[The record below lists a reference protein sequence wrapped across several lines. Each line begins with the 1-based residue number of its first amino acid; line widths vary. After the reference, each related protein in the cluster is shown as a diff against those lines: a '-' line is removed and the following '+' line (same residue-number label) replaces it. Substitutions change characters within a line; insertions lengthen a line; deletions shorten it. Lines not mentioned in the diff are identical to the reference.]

1 MELEIKKS
9 TFVIDFNFF
18 FFLCQKLEEDKTI
31 VQSKTKKK
39 QKEKIK
45 SIKERPQTNTLAVK
59 CCT

>member
-1 MELEIKKS
+1 MELEVKKS

-18 FFLCQKLEEDKTI
+18 FLCQNLEEDKTI
-31 VQSKTKKK
+31 LQSKTKKK

-45 SIKERPQTNTLAVK
+45 SIKERPQINTLAVK